1 MLLMLW
7 RYPAVSRSVMW
18 VSLAFPAYY
27 FALSL
32 WLNRVASRGQT
43 P

>member
-7 RYPAVSRSVMW
+7 QYPNVSTLVMW

-32 WLNRVASRGQT
+32 WLHMRRDAA
-43 P
+43 